1 MPGELQLH
9 NNINCPGSETSS
21 ALFWPVRHLR
31 ALQVENRANIRGRA
45 LAFVNSPEEATQRG
59 KQPLPDNVRAQQ
71 IKKIRVS
78 TRHNNL
84 IYGEGRSYDVELRL
98 ESGVRAA
105 TAAIAATTDNSNNN
119 ISNSNING
127 NSNSKEA
134 SALWS
139 GVRAESGGCG

>member
-1 MPGELQLH
+1 MCAH
-9 NNINCPGSETSS
+9 SKS
-21 ALFWPVRHLR
+21 
-31 ALQVENRANIRGRA
+31 
-45 LAFVNSPEEATQRG
+45 
-59 KQPLPDNVRAQQ
+59 
-71 IKKIRVS
+71 KIRVS